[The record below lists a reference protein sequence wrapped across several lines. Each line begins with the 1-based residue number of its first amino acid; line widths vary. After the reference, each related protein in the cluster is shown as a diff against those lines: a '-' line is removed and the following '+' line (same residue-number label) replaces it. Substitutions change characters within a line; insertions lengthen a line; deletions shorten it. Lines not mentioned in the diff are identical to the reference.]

1 MSVPSQ
7 FGMRRGASELGGAT
21 TACHW
26 GQTMFGECMPF
37 SYISNIPFQLHSGQ
51 SYTIDELEL
60 IFSDARFVN
69 WSVTVTTPGLN
80 GQRVVRASKIYPN
93 SWRLLYW
100 NAYEKYRPGNRV
112 SAERIP
118 SRALLR
124 SLQMIM
130 AYEFQSRELEIVDD
144 MTNERIYIN
153 FDMGNLPAERFIG
166 IDAAAMF
173 DQGSARGRR
182 GGL

>member
-1 MSVPSQ
+1 MSTPSQ
-7 FGMRRGASELGGAT
+7 FGLQRGASELGGAT

-26 GQTMFGECMPF
+26 GQTMFGECLPF
-37 SYISNIPFQLHSGQ
+37 SSISNIPFMLHSGET
-51 SYTIDELEL
+51 YTFAQLERV
-60 IFSDARFVN
+60 FSDARFVN

-80 GQRVVRASKIYPN
+80 GQRVTRASKIYPN

-112 SAERIP
+112 SAERI
-118 SRALLR
+118 SARDLLT
-124 SLQMIM
+124 SIQFIM
-130 AYEFQSRELEIVDD
+130 AYEFRSRELEIVDD
-144 MTNERIYIN
+144 LTNERIYIN
-153 FDMGNLPAERFIG
+153 FDMSNLPAERFKG